1 MLKTYSK
8 LSLLALILVF
18 SCKKSK
24 EETPVEVKEAPKVE
38 TADISTFGNTT
49 ADCGGN
55 VISIGSAALTDRGI
69 CWDTAANP
77 TISKNKKSIGTGVA
91 GAFNVQLTNLNPLT
105 KYYVRAY
112 ATNSVGTSYGVQK
125 SFTTKELIEIGAK
138 YAGGIIFYLD
148 ASKIH
153 GLVCAETDQTTM
165 AKWGCSSK
173 DIPGA
178 LGIEVGK
185 GQANTTAILNSC
197 SDYYTAADIC
207 NRLSLNGYDDWFL
220 PSINE
225 LELMYIN
232 IHAKGKG
239 GFTQTVY
246 WSSTQTAGNST
257 YAQTVHFYGGNTQS
271 GGKDN
276 QSYVRAV
283 RAF

>member
-1 MLKTYSK
+1 MLKTYFK
-8 LSLLALILVF
+8 ISLLALILVS

-24 EETPVEVKEAPKVE
+24 DEPSAEVKEAPKVE
-38 TADISTFGNTT
+38 TAAISVFTNTT

-55 VISIGSAALTDRGI
+55 VLSIGTSSVTDRGV
-69 CWDTAANP
+69 CWDTSANP
-77 TISKNKKSIGTGVA
+77 TITKNKKSAGTGV
-91 GAFNVQLTNLNPLT
+91 GVFNVQLTNLNPLT

-112 ATNSVGTSYGVQK
+112 ATSSVGTSYGLEK

-138 YAGGIIFYLD
+138 YAGGLIFYLD

-153 GLVCAETDQTTM
+153 GLVCAESDQTTL
-165 AKWGCSSK
+165 AKWGCPSK

-178 LGIEVGK
+178 LGIEIGK
-185 GQANTTAILNSC
+185 GQANTTAILNNC
-197 SDYYTAADIC
+197 SDYFSAADVC

-225 LELMYIN
+225 LELIYLN
-232 IHAKGKG
+232 LYKNGKG
-239 GFTQTVY
+239 NFTQTVY
-246 WSSTQTAGNST
+246 WSSTQTASSST
-257 YAQTVHFYGGNTQS
+257 FAQTVHFYGGNTQS
-271 GGKDN
+271 GGKGN